1 MVTGFQEE
9 DSAGHPKV
17 LAYLK
22 HFTMYNGP
30 QATDTPKEVVSLHDL
45 HETFL
50 EQYRIAFVEGNATG
64 AMCSYNVSH
73 SAPCPLCNLRS
84 QQWQGYAQK
93 VPPAASLSPRRRPS

>member
-30 QATDTPKEVVSLHDL
+30 QATDTPKEMVSLHDL
-45 HETFL
+45 HES
-50 EQYRIAFVEGNATG
+50 E
-64 AMCSYNVSH
+64 
-73 SAPCPLCNLRS
+73 
-84 QQWQGYAQK
+84 
-93 VPPAASLSPRRRPS
+93 SLSSPRPPGTSLP